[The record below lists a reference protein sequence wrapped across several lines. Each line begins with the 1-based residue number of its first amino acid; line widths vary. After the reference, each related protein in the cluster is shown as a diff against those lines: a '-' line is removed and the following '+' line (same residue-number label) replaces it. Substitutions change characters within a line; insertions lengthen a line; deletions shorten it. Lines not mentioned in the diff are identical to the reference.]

1 MKSSDKTIV
10 VGVGVLVLTV
20 LFYFMVLSPKRE
32 RAAELS
38 DEISSLES
46 SIDEQEQLAAYGE
59 EARKQYPTYYG
70 RLVVLGKA
78 VPEGGDTA
86 SMLVQL
92 NGISDRDDV
101 NWLSIT
107 LDQNASGAGSS
118 SASTTSAQPAAA
130 AAASTATPPAGTE
143 GAAPADGS
151 TTTGTAEGE
160 SASAGAAASAGS
172 SAVPTPAAAT
182 ETIAASL
189 PLGAVVGPAGLP
201 TLPYNLEFQGGYFDF
216 ADYFGG
222 LDELVKMREGSGQV
236 SVDGRLITVDG
247 FALKGGRPGSDPTLT
262 GTVSVTTYTTPST
275 QGLLAGAS
283 PGGPAPT
290 PTPAAPTTPAS
301 SVTP

>member
-32 RAAELS
+32 RAAELGE
-38 DEISSLES
+38 EISSLES
-46 SIDEQEQLAAYGE
+46 SIEEQEQLAAYGE

-92 NGISDRDDV
+92 NGISNQDDV

-107 LDQNASGAGSS
+107 LDQNASGTGSS

-130 AAASTATPPAGTE
+130 AAASTATPAAGTE
-143 GAAPADGS
+143 GTAPADGS
-151 TTTGTAEGE
+151 TTTGTEGD
-160 SASAGAAASAGS
+160 SATAGAAASAGS

-182 ETIAASL
+182 ETVAASL
-189 PLGAVVGPAGLP
+189 PLGSVVGPAGLP
-201 TLPYNLEFQGGYFDF
+201 TLPYNLEFRGGYFDF
-216 ADYFGG
+216 AGYFGG
-222 LDELVKMREGSGQV
+222 LDDLVKMREGSGQV

-247 FALKGGRPGSDPTLT
+247 FALKGGSPGSDPTLT
-262 GTVSVTTYTTPST
+262 GTVAVTTYTTPST

-283 PGGPAPT
+283 PSGPSPA